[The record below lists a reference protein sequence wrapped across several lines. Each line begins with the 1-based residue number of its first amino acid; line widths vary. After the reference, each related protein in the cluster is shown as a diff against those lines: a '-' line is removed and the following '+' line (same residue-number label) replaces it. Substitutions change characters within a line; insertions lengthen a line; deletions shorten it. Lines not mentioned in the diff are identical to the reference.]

1 MKAYCVGSA
10 SVIEPFRDSPADC
23 PILGQP
29 LGEYQAQ
36 ALRELGIDLVNVSD
50 RAQIEDAQEH
60 LIFSDCLYF
69 MPKLVAEFL
78 SRSRTQQQPTVCAL
92 KPGLITQRTVTA
104 TQTVKTY
111 DDRVEYQLE
120 YVPAG
125 EQRQNSVQPIVI
137 DADVFSWCIPMPAHM
152 LGESLSVSEFGI
164 PGYPLPMTDKLLVQI
179 EHWTNLWMANVC
191 ALFLTGAT
199 VRQAST
205 SQKLALALKARSVN
219 PWTVLRQKNQIGK
232 YCDIHPT
239 AYLENVKLG
248 DGVIVGAGAVLR
260 SATIGNGC
268 AIGNNAVVEL
278 SVLGDRCHVMNN
290 CAIQMSL
297 VFSGLFTMARI
308 ISASVCGND
317 TFVGDGVTLTDFR
330 MDGKSIAVMKAG
342 QKVDSQSPILG
353 CCLGHRVYLGAG
365 TIVAPGR
372 AIPNGYRLAVESD
385 RLIRMNGDEVPGYQV
400 VKGGDG

>member
-1 MKAYCVGSA
+1 
-10 SVIEPFRDSPADC
+10 
-23 PILGQP
+23 
-29 LGEYQAQ
+29 
-36 ALRELGIDLVNVSD
+36 
-50 RAQIEDAQEH
+50 
-60 LIFSDCLYF
+60 
-69 MPKLVAEFL
+69 
-78 SRSRTQQQPTVCAL
+78 
-92 KPGLITQRTVTA
+92 
-104 TQTVKTY
+104 
-111 DDRVEYQLE
+111 
-120 YVPAG
+120 
-125 EQRQNSVQPIVI
+125 
-137 DADVFSWCIPMPAHM
+137 
-152 LGESLSVSEFGI
+152 
-164 PGYPLPMTDKLLVQI
+164 
-179 EHWTNLWMANVC
+179 
-191 ALFLTGAT
+191 
-199 VRQAST
+199 
-205 SQKLALALKARSVN
+205 
-219 PWTVLRQKNQIGK
+219 
-232 YCDIHPT
+232 
-239 AYLENVKLG
+239 
-248 DGVIVGAGAVLR
+248 VGAGAVLR

>member
-1 MKAYCVGSA
+1 MKAYKVGNSKA
-10 SVIEPFRDSPADC
+10 LEPFGESAADC
-23 PILGQP
+23 PILGKK
-29 LGEYQAQ
+29 LSDHQAA
-36 ALRELGIDLVNVSD
+36 ALQELGLELEVVSD
-50 RAQIEDAQEH
+50 RAQIEDPQEH
-60 LIFSDCLYF
+60 LIFSDCVYF
-69 MPKLVAEFL
+69 MPKLVSEFL
-78 SRSRTQQQPTVCAL
+78 SRSRSQQQPTVCAL

-120 YVPAG
+120 YLPAAA
-125 EQRQNSVQPIVI
+125 QRQKSVQPIVI
-137 DADVFSWCIPMPAHM
+137 DADIFSWTIPMPAHM
-152 LGESLSVSEFGI
+152 LGADLKISEFGV
-164 PGYPLPMTDKLLVQI
+164 PGYPLPMTDQLLVQI
-179 EHWTNLWMANVC
+179 EHWTNLWMANIC

-205 SQKLALALKARSVN
+205 RQKLTLALKARSLN
-219 PWTVLRQKNQIGK
+219 HWTVLRQKNQIGK

-248 DGVIVGAGAVLR
+248 DGVIVGAGTVLR

-297 VFSGLFTMARI
+297 AFSGLFTMSRI
-308 ISASVCGND
+308 ISASVCGRD
-317 TFVGDGVTLTDFR
+317 TFIGDGVTLTDFR
-330 MDGKSIAVMKAG
+330 MDGQSIAVMKDG

-353 CCLGHRVYLGAG
+353 CCLGHGVYLGAG
-365 TIVAPGR
+365 AIVAPGR
-372 AIPNGYRLAVESD
+372 TIPNGYRFAVAGD
-385 RLIRMNGDEVPGYQV
+385 RMIRMNGDDVPGYQV
-400 VKGGDG
+400 VKGADI